1 MWTFFSVQENDN
13 DSKKLVASVL
23 HISLQFPNS
32 KYVCACDNHTIRAI
46 RESINLSDIEL
57 IHHEIKPSWSFK
69 YYIKNWLSI
78 TRNCIENEEHPVFIN
93 NRLLFTGTL
102 PINQEHIEQGVAFI
116 KKTTV
121 SPEDKKYDNYSI
133 DLLYVKKIR
142 FVETVEK
149 YFRENTPL
157 FDEDTDDE
165 QEVDNL
171 ILEDEAKNAV
181 KVELSNNKDI
191 SDEEIET
198 IKKYQECWR
207 NIPTLFADMDDG
219 NIGITTYIDG
229 AGYLLTQDFFAFENK
244 WEKSDVEL
252 IKLKSLKYKDTD
264 IWGINISL
272 HEAHPA
278 ISKLNNELTTLI
290 INFKPMYMP
299 LLNIAWGN
307 STININV
314 PKKQGLVHWSREEDP
329 SFYNY
334 INSVLKNN
342 NLLNPEVNKSPNEY
356 FLFCNYIL
364 FDKAEVKYITNNM
377 NNSFGVLFFNYSNE
391 LLDAFSNI
399 ELSTKFLGYYSEYPD
414 SLESFE
420 EPKDVER
427 NGTKKLTTSDYN
439 NEEEFKLYM
448 DDLANYKYVEVD
460 KHTPKNKIGT
470 CLKLGVVP
478 KIVDDTKLL
487 ELEEITNS
495 DEEWEILSAKCKE
508 YYTKN
513 ASLKSIGN
521 KLIKHVFSM

>member
-1 MWTFFSVQENDN
+1 
-13 DSKKLVASVL
+13 
-23 HISLQFPNS
+23 
-32 KYVCACDNHTIRAI
+32 
-46 RESINLSDIEL
+46 
-57 IHHEIKPSWSFK
+57 
-69 YYIKNWLSI
+69 
-78 TRNCIENEEHPVFIN
+78 
-93 NRLLFTGTL
+93 
-102 PINQEHIEQGVAFI
+102 
-116 KKTTV
+116 
-121 SPEDKKYDNYSI
+121 
-133 DLLYVKKIR
+133 
-142 FVETVEK
+142 
-149 YFRENTPL
+149 
-157 FDEDTDDE
+157 
-165 QEVDNL
+165 
-171 ILEDEAKNAV
+171 
-181 KVELSNNKDI
+181 
-191 SDEEIET
+191 
-198 IKKYQECWR
+198 
-207 NIPTLFADMDDG
+207 
-219 NIGITTYIDG
+219 
-229 AGYLLTQDFFAFENK
+229 
-244 WEKSDVEL
+244 
-252 IKLKSLKYKDTD
+252 
-264 IWGINISL
+264 
-272 HEAHPA
+272 
-278 ISKLNNELTTLI
+278 
-290 INFKPMYMP
+290 MYMP

-329 SFYNY
+329 SFYTY

-364 FDKAEVKYITNNM
+364 FDKAEVKYMAINM
-377 NNSFGVLFFNYSNE
+377 NNSFGVLFFDYSNE

-495 DEEWEILSAKCKE
+495 DEEWKILSAKCKE

-513 ASLKSIGN
+513 A
-521 KLIKHVFSM
+521 F